1 MYRLFVWMYLD
12 IGKNSRE
19 RKKDTWFLS
28 NGVEHNLANL
38 LHVPRVLQIISR
50 TFMQIWGIRKR
61 FANIAN

>member
-28 NGVEHNLANL
+28 NGAEHNLANL
-38 LHVPRVLQIISR
+38 LQVPRVLQIISR